1 MKVSTVTLPLPLQG
15 ADGIFPAGCP
25 SRTVLDHVSSKW
37 GVLILVALWN
47 GPQRWSELRR
57 RAEGISEKML
67 AQTLKTL
74 EGDGLLH
81 RDAQPVIP
89 PRVDYRLTDRGR
101 ELVAVLLPLVTW
113 IAEHADEIVNAPGAA
128 GSADSAAAEDG
139 PAAP

>member
-1 MKVSTVTLPLPLQG
+1 MKVSAPPVASPNLLLDTVFT
-15 ADGIFPAGCP
+15 AGCP
-25 SRTVLDHVSSKW
+25 SRIVLDHVSSKW
-37 GVLILVALWN
+37 GVLLLVALSS

-74 EGDGLLH
+74 EGDGFLH

-89 PRVDYRLTDRGR
+89 PRVDYSLSDRGR
-101 ELVAVLLPLVTW
+101 ELVALLLPLVTW

-128 GSADSAAAEDG
+128 GSAETAEAANG

>member
-1 MKVSTVTLPLPLQG
+1 MKVSTPAKVPAFPF

-25 SRTVLDHVSSKW
+25 SRTVLDHVTSKW
-37 GVLILVALWN
+37 GVLLLVALSE

-74 EGDGLLH
+74 EADGFVS

-89 PRVDYRLTDRGR
+89 PRVDYSLTGRGE
-101 ELVAVLLPLVTW
+101 ELAALMLPLVAW
-113 IAEHADEIVNAPGAA
+113 VAEHAEAIVNRPQ
-128 GSADSAAAEDG
+128 S
-139 PAAP
+139 